1 MSGKIE
7 KNPLP
12 DSSHPQIPFGGDV
25 CGVGGGHTMRNRKF
39 QGIDVRAEM
48 VDAQPQGQSRGPSCC
63 RSGDQ
68 EGFLEEAVEKG
79 EQLGCL
85 ISLHLLGCGNLG
97 SCFNFS
103 RLSVVI
109 CNLHSHHKN

>member
-1 MSGKIE
+1 MSGLRWSTHIRRD
-7 KNPLP
+7 NPEEAP
-12 DSSHPQIPFGGDV
+12 AAA
-25 CGVGGGHTMRNRKF
+25 GVATRR
-39 QGIDVRAEM
+39 
-48 VDAQPQGQSRGPSCC
+48 
-63 RSGDQ
+63 

-85 ISLHLLGCGNLG
+85 ISLRLLGCGNLG

-109 CNLHSHHKN
+109 CKSHETSGDSQLEES